1 MSDTRY
7 ITPADFERATSPDP
21 TPPSV
26 EMEDPERYRIYR
38 LCECGDCKGTGKELD
53 AEAKLKRCASC
64 RGEGKS
70 LDLVATCTDPA
81 SVGVALV
88 TLAAEGE
95 FDECPIGLMDR
106 PEGEKGRWLI
116 LPWLPSARNVSD
128 AGKLL
133 RSARTP

>member
-1 MSDTRY
+1 MPNYQWEIDARSS
-7 ITPADFERATSPDP
+7 EP

-26 EMEDPERYRIYR
+26 EMEEEAYRIYR
-38 LCECGDCKGTGKELD
+38 LCECGSCMGTGKELD
-53 AEAKLKRCASC
+53 AEAKVKRCATC

-88 TLAAEGE
+88 TLALEDE
-95 FDECPIGLMDR
+95 FSECPVGLMHR
-106 PEGEKGRWLI
+106 PEGEKGKWLI
-116 LPWLPSARNVSD
+116 KPWLPSARNISD
-128 AGKLL
+128 AGRTL